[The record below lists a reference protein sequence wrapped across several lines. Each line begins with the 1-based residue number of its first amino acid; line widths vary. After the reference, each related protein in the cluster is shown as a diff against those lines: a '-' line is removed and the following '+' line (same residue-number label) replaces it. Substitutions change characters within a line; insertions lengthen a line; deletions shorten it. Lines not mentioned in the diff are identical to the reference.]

1 MENNMVFVSIRVSKQ
16 EKLQLQAL
24 ASRFGYSVS
33 DYIKRKI
40 FNENVDIDSNG
51 TRYVIPSKEKNNLL
65 TVTMICKML
74 YLQLEILEKLG
85 FNAEEVSC
93 LEKKSLEY
101 ARSQREK
108 QGYRIIT
115 SEQE

>member
-40 FNENVDIDSNG
+40 FNENVDIDS
-51 TRYVIPSKEKNNLL
+51 V
-65 TVTMICKML
+65 
-74 YLQLEILEKLG
+74 
-85 FNAEEVSC
+85 
-93 LEKKSLEY
+93 
-101 ARSQREK
+101 
-108 QGYRIIT
+108 
-115 SEQE
+115 

>member
-1 MENNMVFVSIRVSKQ
+1 
-16 EKLQLQAL
+16 
-24 ASRFGYSVS
+24 
-33 DYIKRKI
+33 
-40 FNENVDIDSNG
+40 
-51 TRYVIPSKEKNNLL
+51 
-65 TVTMICKML
+65 MICKML

-85 FNAEEVSC
+85 FNAEEISC